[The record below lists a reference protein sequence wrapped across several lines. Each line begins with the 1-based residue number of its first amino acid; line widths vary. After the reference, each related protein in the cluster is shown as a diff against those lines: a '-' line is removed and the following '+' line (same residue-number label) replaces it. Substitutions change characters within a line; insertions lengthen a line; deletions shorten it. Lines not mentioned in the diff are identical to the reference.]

1 MPCVCSHGR
10 PRSAAARLGRV
21 HDAARWH
28 RLLRE
33 TGFPLAEVLSHGME
47 GLTFTLGRGLV
58 AKVWFGRSA
67 ADVRPL
73 VAFYEELGR
82 QSLPFATPD
91 VVEVREVDGRAVTIE
106 RFLPGVALSAAL
118 DSGAVKLPTA
128 QSCVLLVLEALAT
141 TQAGPA
147 AEALPVFNEP
157 LWASPDQ
164 TWSQALIALLQRR
177 LRQFGPQL
185 RSVVTD
191 FDAKLDRVCEL
202 LSALPP
208 APQQILHG
216 DLCLPNVLVD
226 DTGRVQALLDWGFLS
241 TKGDPAFD
249 ASTFAGF
256 FDMYGPEA
264 RVRDAELTDLIC
276 ARLGYSKDLL
286 MLYRAYYAMIGSNA
300 YDPAGQDGHFAWC
313 VATLNRPDI
322 TELLLHGQ

>member
-1 MPCVCSHGR
+1 M
-10 PRSAAARLGRV
+10 

-28 RLLRE
+28 RYLRE
-33 TGFPLAEVLSHGME
+33 TGFPLAEALSSGME

-67 ADVRPL
+67 SDVRPL

-118 DSGAVKLPTA
+118 DSGAVKLAVA
-128 QSCVLLVLEALAT
+128 QDCALLVLEALAT

-147 AEALPVFNEP
+147 AEALPVFNERSP
-157 LWASPDQ
+157 LRARAGQSWGE
-164 TWSQALIALLQRR
+164 ALVALLQRR

-191 FDAKLDRVCEL
+191 FDKKVDRVCEL
-202 LSALPP
+202 LNALPP
-208 APQQILHG
+208 APQQIVHG

-226 DTGRVQALLDWGFLS
+226 EAGRAQALLDWGFLS

-264 RVRDAELTDLIC
+264 RLRDAELTELIC
-276 ARLGYSKDLL
+276 ARLGYSKELL

-300 YDPAGQDGHFAWC
+300 YGPTGQDWHFAWC
-313 VATLNRPDI
+313 VATLDRPDVA
-322 TELLLHGQ
+322 EALHG